1 MCVCVCVCVCH
12 DREDTSRNVY
22 VYDGFKFKGSFLVK
36 WFSVKGLTLGADV
49 QVYLVLSHALV
60 QLPVN

>member
-1 MCVCVCVCVCH
+1 MCPH
-12 DREDTSRNVY
+12 ATTQTDLQRWDIKDERDTEDTSRNVY

-49 QVYLVLSHALV
+49 QV
-60 QLPVN
+60 

>member
-1 MCVCVCVCVCH
+1 MSSCYTQT
-12 DREDTSRNVY
+12 DLQRWDIKDERDTEDTSRNVY

-49 QVYLVLSHALV
+49 QV
-60 QLPVN
+60 